1 MTTFHT
7 LGFPRVGPQRE
18 LKWAL
23 ESYWRGEIDQ
33 ATLISRAHAVRHNN
47 WQTQLEAGC
56 DVLTVGDFCLYDH
69 VLNASFLLG
78 HLPQRTNTTNNTID
92 QLFLAARGRAPSGT
106 PTKACEMSKWF
117 DTNYHYLVPE
127 CHANDTFN
135 LNPELLLEEIRA
147 GLEQT
152 KQVKPVILGPLS
164 YLYLARSVDGCD
176 RLELLAPLL
185 AVYEELLA
193 TIKAEGVEWVQIDE
207 PILVLDLPEAWLNA
221 FESTYQS
228 LATAHLNILIST
240 YFGGLENNLSRVF
253 ELPVQ
258 GVHLDI
264 VSAPEQLAPSLALLK
279 PTQVLSLGIINGRN
293 IWRSDLTASYQ
304 LLAPLASQLK
314 ERLWIATSCSL
325 LHVPYSAK
333 SETNLADGAD
343 HWLAFAEEK
352 LAEGR
357 LLTNALDDA
366 KVLLGR
372 DWLAQ
377 AERVISRQQ
386 SKRVHKAAVK
396 ARAIEAASRQW
407 QRELPYAQRLA
418 RQQAQL
424 NLPDFPTTTIGS
436 FPQTDAIRSLRKRF
450 KKGDITLEDY
460 ECGLKLEIEYC
471 IKAQE
476 NIGLDVLVHG
486 EAERNDMVEY
496 FGELLEGIAVSANG
510 WVQSYGS
517 RCVKPPIIYG
527 DIERLQAMTV
537 RWSQYAQSL
546 SAKPVKGML
555 TGPITLLK
563 WAFVR
568 DDQSWESTAYQLA
581 AVLQDEVLDLE
592 CAGISIIQID
602 EPALREA
609 LPLRRDQHQTY
620 LNWAVNSFRYTY
632 AGVAAETQIHTH
644 MCYADFDDILT
655 AIQAMDAD
663 VITLET
669 ARSANKLLQTLKREP
684 YHNGIGPGVYDI
696 HSPNVPDVSAMSEI
710 LEDSLNVV
718 PAYNLWVNPDCG
730 LKTRRWEEV
739 TPALKSMVRAAQA
752 LREQITA

>member
-1 MTTFHT
+1 MY
-7 LGFPRVGPQRE
+7 
-18 LKWAL
+18 K
-23 ESYWRGEIDQ
+23 
-33 ATLISRAHAVRHNN
+33 
-47 WQTQLEAGC
+47 
-56 DVLTVGDFCLYDH
+56 
-69 VLNASFLLG
+69 
-78 HLPQRTNTTNNTID
+78 
-92 QLFLAARGRAPSGT
+92 
-106 PTKACEMSKWF
+106 
-117 DTNYHYLVPE
+117 
-127 CHANDTFN
+127 
-135 LNPELLLEEIRA
+135 
-147 GLEQT
+147 
-152 KQVKPVILGPLS
+152 
-164 YLYLARSVDGCD
+164 
-176 RLELLAPLL
+176 
-185 AVYEELLA
+185 
-193 TIKAEGVEWVQIDE
+193 
-207 PILVLDLPEAWLNA
+207 
-221 FESTYQS
+221 
-228 LATAHLNILIST
+228 
-240 YFGGLENNLSRVF
+240 
-253 ELPVQ
+253 
-258 GVHLDI
+258 
-264 VSAPEQLAPSLALLK
+264 
-279 PTQVLSLGIINGRN
+279 
-293 IWRSDLTASYQ
+293 
-304 LLAPLASQLK
+304 
-314 ERLWIATSCSL
+314 
-325 LHVPYSAK
+325 
-333 SETNLADGAD
+333 
-343 HWLAFAEEK
+343 
-352 LAEGR
+352 
-357 LLTNALDDA
+357 
-366 KVLLGR
+366 
-372 DWLAQ
+372 
-377 AERVISRQQ
+377 RQ
-386 SKRVHKAAVK
+386 
-396 ARAIEAASRQW
+396 
-407 QRELPYAQRLA
+407 ELPYAQRLA

-718 PAYNLWVNPDCG
+718 PAHNLWVNPDCG